1 MKDKVTPVAL
11 GLVALALFL
20 ALQADPP
27 YQESPRPSEEVPD
40 FTFSSQGREQRL
52 SDLRGRVVVLNF
64 WATWCPPCVAEMPS
78 LERLHRQLSPRGLV
92 VLGVSVDLDAAAY
105 EKFLRDLNIT
115 FINHLDPDRHV
126 SSLYGTFMYPET
138 YIIDSQGRLVRKV
151 IGPLEW
157 DDPQV
162 VSLLTQLLDDASPPA
177 R

>member
-1 MKDKVTPVAL
+1 MKDNVTPLAL

-20 ALQADPP
+20 ALESDPP
-27 YQESPRPSEEVPD
+27 IRESPHPSEEVPD
-40 FTFSSQGREQRL
+40 FTFIHQGREQRL

-78 LERLHRQLSPRGLV
+78 LERLHRQLSPRGLA

-115 FINHLDPDRHV
+115 FINHRDPDRNIT
-126 SSLYGTFMYPET
+126 SLYGTFMYPET
-138 YIIDSQGRLVRKV
+138 YIIDAQGRLARKV
-151 IGPLEW
+151 IGALEW

-162 VSLLTQLLDDASPPA
+162 ISLLTALLDKASE
-177 R
+177 